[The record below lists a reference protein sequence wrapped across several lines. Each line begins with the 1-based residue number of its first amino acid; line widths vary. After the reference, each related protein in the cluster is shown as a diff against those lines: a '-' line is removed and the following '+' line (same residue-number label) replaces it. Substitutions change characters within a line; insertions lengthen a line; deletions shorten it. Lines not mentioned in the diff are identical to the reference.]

1 MEGGLTT
8 PTSSYRN
15 STTDGG
21 HVMKVRASP
30 QCAAR
35 SYPSTLRTA
44 HGRQTLVRYAYCSAS
59 AKTRRTPL
67 NPGLIQSLS
76 QVALLGLSA
85 WAEVGGIA
93 SSLCSKAFL
102 PQPIST

>member
-1 MEGGLTT
+1 MC
-8 PTSSYRN
+8 TSL
-15 STTDGG
+15 
-21 HVMKVRASP
+21 
-30 QCAAR
+30 AR
-35 SYPSTLRTA
+35 KTARGAIYLIKKADVSTLEGVNTVA
-44 HGRQTLVRYAYCSAS
+44 AAAGQGCLDFLLYMA
-59 AKTRRTPL
+59 
-67 NPGLIQSLS
+67 GLIQSLS